1 MPRKQKFK
9 HVMSVIERRIRQGDY
24 VLNPI
29 PGERKIAEE
38 TGVSHMTARKAVR
51 GLLDRK
57 VLIRRP
63 NGSLDISP
71 GYQADSGPAHFLL
84 LYPAYASTYL
94 THLRQTVGE
103 AAEQYGLS
111 MRPVQYVHWDDPV
124 VTSAVTNP
132 AGLIVIPSSVDV
144 PNHLLGS
151 LRSSKCVSLD
161 LDLSAHGVPSIGLF
175 PDAHVIKVFDHLRQL
190 GHERIDCIST
200 QYHNPEI
207 ARRIKLWREWLE
219 RHNLAGELLERPTRS
234 FADAT
239 PAAYDLMHEALER
252 GPLESRA
259 FVGTT
264 FPAAVGAIRACWE
277 KGLAIGKDVS
287 ICAINI
293 EGPARFMTPAVTGLD
308 TPKLAKLLRQC
319 FDWFTDGSE
328 AAWSGNER
336 LEPTR
341 AELFVGESTVPALKD
356 GTPTPAERS
365 NPNYNVDVK
374 NTR

>member
-1 MPRKQKFK
+1 MPRRQKFQN
-9 HVMSVIERRIRQGDY
+9 VMSVIERRIRQGDY

-63 NGSLDISP
+63 NGSLDIYP
-71 GYQADSGPAHFLL
+71 GYQADAGPSHFLL

-124 VTSAVTNP
+124 VTSAVSNP
-132 AGLIVIPSSVDV
+132 AGLIIIPSSVDV
-144 PNHLLGS
+144 PDHLLS
-151 LRSSKCVSLD
+151 ALRSSRSASLD
-161 LDLSAHGVPSIGLF
+161 LDLSEHGVPSIRLF
-175 PDAHVIKVFDHLRQL
+175 PDAHIAKVFDHLKKL
-190 GHERIDCIST
+190 GHRRIDCIST

-207 ARRIKLWREWLE
+207 ERRIRLWREWLE
-219 RHNLAGELLERPTRS
+219 RNGLSGELLERTTPS
-234 FADAT
+234 FRDAT
-239 PAAYDLMHEALER
+239 PVAYEAMRELLDQ
-252 GPLESRA
+252 GPPQASA

-264 FPAAVGAIRACWE
+264 FPAAVGAMRACWE
-277 KGLAIGKDVS
+277 RGLVAGQDVS

-293 EGPARFMTPAVTGLD
+293 EAPARFMTPSITGLD
-308 TPKLAKLLRQC
+308 TPNLSRLLRQC
-319 FDWFTDGSE
+319 FDWFTEGRD
-328 AAWSGNER
+328 WSGGML
-336 LEPTR
+336 LEPGR
-341 AELFVGESTVPALKD
+341 AEFVQGESTGAPGVKD
-356 GTPTPAERS
+356 PR
-365 NPNYNVDVK
+365 
-374 NTR
+374 